1 METQSENQRFGV
13 PQNSPE
19 TRLWWNTN
27 TTSTHTVTHWR
38 GTRSFLERFTLFFY
52 FLRLLDTFVWQVCVL
67 GWTDTFFFR
76 SQSCIQ
82 TARNSM
88 CSYRKVFLWRCL
100 KMSSSQLKK
109 FTENSLSDR
118 DAHFR
123 LKNRLWTILKIT
135 ILHQMRPCSGGYS
148 GIIVNYYLTTET
160 NQVPAVY
167 SFETWCHLTHQ
178 LSGWCLHIYSST
190 CFSSVVIAASK
201 PKLFLKDCQ

>member
-1 METQSENQRFGV
+1 METQSENQRSGV

-19 TRLWWNTN
+19 TRLWRNTN

-88 CSYRKVFLWRCL
+88 CSYRNVFLWRCL
-100 KMSSSQLKK
+100 KMSSSQLKNSQK
-109 FTENSLSDR
+109 TLWVIEMPTFALKTGSELYWRSRSFTKWGPALEDTQELLLIIIQQQKQTKCLLCI
-118 DAHFR
+118 A
-123 LKNRLWTILKIT
+123 L
-135 ILHQMRPCSGGYS
+135 RPGVISHTS
-148 GIIVNYYLTTET
+148 YLDGVCTYIA
-160 NQVPAVY
+160 PHALAV
-167 SFETWCHLTHQ
+167 
-178 LSGWCLHIYSST
+178 
-190 CFSSVVIAASK
+190 
-201 PKLFLKDCQ
+201 